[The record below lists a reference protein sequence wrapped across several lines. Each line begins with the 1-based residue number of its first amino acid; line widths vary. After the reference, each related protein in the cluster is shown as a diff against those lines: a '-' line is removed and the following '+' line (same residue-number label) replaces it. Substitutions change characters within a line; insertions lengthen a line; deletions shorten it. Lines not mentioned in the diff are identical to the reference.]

1 MATINFYNCIF
12 LNHLGERLLITV
24 NWNCSI
30 KELIHLYFKRKGK
43 ENLFIN
49 NLENAYFNY
58 NAQIISYIKD
68 ERKVVSLFEGNEAP
82 TILVNRLDYNKSS
95 NDIEKIETIK
105 DSLYACVDKAK
116 YNEEIVA
123 VKKIKKAQ
131 LKEDIKEER
140 CIDEITE
147 EEFKE
152 DIIKFNRELS
162 IMKQCYCENS
172 VEIYDYFDTEEYF
185 IIVMELCDSTLFKE
199 LSKTKI

>member
-1 MATINFYNCIF
+1 MEIINFYNCIF
-12 LNHLGERLLITV
+12 QNNLGEQLSITV
-24 NWNCSI
+24 KWNCSI

-49 NLENAYFNY
+49 NLENTYFIY
-58 NAQIISYIKD
+58 NAHIINYTND
-68 ERKVVSLFEGNEAP
+68 ERKVASLFEGNVAP
-82 TILVNRLDYNKSS
+82 RILVNHLDYNKSS

-123 VKKIKKAQ
+123 VKKIKKTQ
-131 LKEDIKEER
+131 LKEDIKDER

-147 EEFKE
+147 EEYKE

-162 IMKQCYCENS
+162 IMKHCYC
-172 VEIYDYFDTEEYF
+172 
-185 IIVMELCDSTLFKE
+185 
-199 LSKTKI
+199 